1 MKTVILG
8 SFAASFLVAFVP
20 LYVGIQHNAMGEF
33 CKNDSLAPC
42 SFDYF
47 YALGIWTSWFA
58 TIFISLVGISV
69 VTRLCIARYKVITN
83 KSSGH

>member
-1 MKTVILG
+1 MKTVIL
-8 SFAASFLVAFVP
+8 SLFAASFLVAFVP

-33 CKNDSLAPC
+33 CKNDSLDPC

-58 TIFISLVGISV
+58 TIFGSLLGILV
-69 VTRLCIARYKVITN
+69 VTRLCIVGFKVITN
-83 KSSGH
+83 KSSGR